1 MRRNALLIAAVA
13 MIGLNLRPFLTG
25 IGPLAMAISEETGL
39 GMQGIALLTL
49 VPMLLMGGCAF
60 AGPALRDALG
70 ARQAITGA
78 LAMLALGSLLRLGA
92 GTGWMLLVTAA
103 LCGLGAAIV
112 QAVFPGIIKQHFPR
126 HVVVVTGLY
135 SSMLMGG
142 GALGA
147 QAAPLIARASGNW
160 RLALAALALPAILA
174 AAMAARLLPRNETA
188 SPPRRAAPALIG
200 LPRTWLLMACFGL
213 VNGGYAS
220 VVAWL
225 ALSYQE
231 RGWSGAASGG
241 LLAIVAASQAIAALL
256 LPMLA
261 GRRPDRRPWL
271 WLTLAMQAAGF
282 AALILAPE
290 AAPTLWAILLGA
302 GLGGSFA
309 LSMIV
314 ALDHLP
320 DAVRAGAFSALMQGG
335 GFLIAA
341 IPPWILAAL
350 HDRGGGFTAGW
361 LFHLGCV
368 ALVAGLTVRLV
379 PGGYA
384 RAMREPEDK
393 AQQSAQ
399 PVTRPRWL

>member
-1 MRRNALLIAAVA
+1 MV
-13 MIGLNLRPFLTG
+13 GLNLRPFLTG
-25 IGPLAMAISEETGL
+25 IGPIAPAIAAETGL
-39 GMQGIALLTL
+39 GMQGMALLTL

-70 ARQAITGA
+70 ARRTIVGA
-78 LAMLALGSLLRLGA
+78 LAMLALGSLLRLHA
-92 GTGWMLLVTAA
+92 GTGWTLLGTAA
-103 LCGLGAAIV
+103 ACGLGAAIV

-126 HVVVVTGLY
+126 RVTIVTGLY

-147 QAAPLIARASGNW
+147 QAAPLIAQASGSW
-160 RLALAALALPAILA
+160 HAALALLAAPAIAA
-174 AAMAARLLPRNETA
+174 AAMAARILPGRDAARPAARTTA
-188 SPPRRAAPALIG
+188 SLARV
-200 LPRTWLLMACFGL
+200 PRTWLLMACFGL

-225 ALSYQE
+225 ALFYQDH
-231 RGWSGAASGG
+231 GWTGAASGG
-241 LLAIVAASQAIAALL
+241 LLAIVAASQAVAALL

-282 AALILAPE
+282 AALIVVPETAPV
-290 AAPTLWAILLGA
+290 LWSILLGA
-302 GLGGSFA
+302 GLGGCFA
-309 LSMIV
+309 LSMVV

-320 DAVRAGAFSALMQGG
+320 DPAEAGALSALMQGG

-341 IPPWILAAL
+341 VPPWIVAAL
-350 HDRGGGFTAGW
+350 HDLDGRFALGW
-361 LFHLGCV
+361 LFHLCSV
-368 ALVAGLTVRLV
+368 ALVARLTARLA

-384 RAMREPEDK
+384 RAMRAVKDG
-393 AQQSAQ
+393 A
-399 PVTRPRWL
+399 RPAAWVRRL

>member
-1 MRRNALLIAAVA
+1 MPRNALLIAAVA

-25 IGPLAMAISEETGL
+25 IGPLAVAIGSETGL

-70 ARQAITGA
+70 AGRTITGA
-78 LAMLALGSLLRLGA
+78 LAMLALGSLLRLDA
-92 GTGWMLLVTAA
+92 GTGWMLLATAA

-112 QAVFPGIIKQHFPR
+112 QAVFPGVIKQHFPR
-126 HVVVVTGLY
+126 HVTMVTGLY

-147 QAAPLIARASGNW
+147 QAAPLIARVSGNW
-160 RLALAALALPAILA
+160 RLALAALALPAIVA
-174 AAMAARLLPRNETA
+174 TAMAARLLPRGGNA
-188 SPPRRAAPALIG
+188 PPPRGATPALIG

-231 RGWSGAASGG
+231 RGWDGAASGG
-241 LLAIVAASQAIAALL
+241 LLAIVAASQALAALL

-261 GRRPDRRPWL
+261 GRRADRRPWL
-271 WLTLAMQAAGF
+271 WLSLAMQAAGF
-282 AALILAPE
+282 TALILSPE
-290 AAPTLWAILLGA
+290 AAPMLWSIVLGA
-302 GLGGSFA
+302 GLGGCFA

-320 DAVRAGAFSALMQGG
+320 NPARAGALSALMQGG
-335 GFLIAA
+335 GFVIAA

-368 ALVAGLTVRLV
+368 ALVAGLTVRLA

-393 AQQSAQ
+393 AQQNAQ
-399 PVTRPRWL
+399 PVARPRWL

>member
-1 MRRNALLIAAVA
+1 MNRISRAYDGFGAWIAGAEHATRSLSLLRIVY
-13 MIGLNLRPFLTG
+13 
-25 IGPLAMAISEETGL
+25 
-39 GMQGIALLTL
+39 
-49 VPMLLMGGCAF
+49 
-60 AGPALRDALG
+60 
-70 ARQAITGA
+70 A

-126 HVVVVTGLY
+126 HVAVVTGLY

-188 SPPRRAAPALIG
+188 SSPQRATPALIG

-261 GRRPDRRPWL
+261 GRRPDRRHWL

-282 AALILAPE
+282 AAHHLMDIVDRALDLAEDRIGVRAKRLADRRQGYAALRPLEKLGTEFAFQRLDGERERRLGDVEAFGGAPE
-290 AAPTLWAILLGA
+290 MEFFTKHAE
-302 GLGGSFA
+302 
-309 LSMIV
+309 
-314 ALDHLP
+314 
-320 DAVRAGAFSALMQGG
+320 
-335 GFLIAA
+335 IAQ
-341 IPPWILAAL
+341 LADV
-350 HDRGGGFTAGW
+350 H
-361 LFHLGCV
+361 
-368 ALVAGLTVRLV
+368 
-379 PGGYA
+379 
-384 RAMREPEDK
+384 
-393 AQQSAQ
+393 
-399 PVTRPRWL
+399 